1 VLDLEKSGVL
11 RTEGTDDEE
20 VDIVVLE
27 NASQLH
33 ATQSSSIMSTATATV
48 DSALILKRVCIS
60 MIN

>member
-33 ATQSSSIMSTATATV
+33 ATQSSNIMSTATATV